1 MKERNQMEKEQN
13 DEIKSIKNVESEEQV
28 KVSKKN
34 FWHTV
39 VKPALLNF
47 KINPVLL
54 AFAVLF
60 SIAATFALTYMTAY
74 GTFGNTDN
82 TVESLKNHNFPYA
95 VVSKYQITESDIKR
109 LKTSFTKNRYY
120 PIGYSNGS
128 FIIIDDAR
136 DVEKLGFRL
145 SENSVALSSDSVY
158 VSDLYAEALLDTG
171 RNFFRREGS
180 DYERINTVEEFV
192 GSVYCE
198 GEFLLSVAGVVLT
211 GQTGFCQKSAYEQ
224 AKAQENRA
232 FYQNALP
239 NVFCWKSYFYAKW
252 AKSSDEQPYYSRIL
266 VRVQDYQELSRL
278 VGEYGEEALGAKYTL
293 DPLYEGDSWLSSVT
307 NALVGACIAIPIAFM
322 LMLLYVWSV
331 GTRTKDERLSFYVRG
346 GRKCDAFAV
355 YAIQF
360 AAVALVTVLLSAVIA
375 LPLVSV
381 IGEKVASSYGLIKGA
396 TLIRNCAGV
405 WAEAF
410 LVPLALTILPAAI
423 CAIGF
428 AIKKEGWKKGNE
440 PSEAADKVEENAETR
455 KKSGKEFWRSVV
467 KPALLNF
474 KINPVLL
481 AVAVLCCV
489 AATIALTF
497 ATAYSDFDP
506 ATSTI
511 ETIQKHNFPF
521 AVAQKKYGWAAFDER
536 SRIYKSELEEL
547 TEVLTKNN
555 YYPISEDSVYLG
567 NDRCVII
574 ESAADIEKMGFR
586 LSDNSVAL
594 SDDSVYV
601 TDLYV
606 KSLLDSRANFF
617 HKGEKFDKIIRTVED
632 FVGDIYHDG
641 HLFLKVAGVVLT
653 GQADFDKKNVY
664 NRSKEYEIHAF
675 YEYNLPSVF
684 CTENYFSEQ
693 RLAHGRE
700 NYYNGIFVVIH
711 SYEELGIL
719 VGQYSAYLFNTPY
732 SLDFYSYESNFWYAN
747 VMDSI
752 IIACFAIPIAFMLML
767 LYVWSVGTRTKD
779 DRLSLYARG
788 GRKRDAFV
796 VYALQFAA
804 VALVTVLLSAVISL
818 PLVPA
823 LGNWIAANQFA
834 EDAVFL
840 MNGAAVWAEAFLA
853 PLALT
858 VIPAA
863 ICAIGF
869 AINKEG
875 GKKENES
882 PETAD

>member
-1 MKERNQMEKEQN
+1 MEKEQN

-34 FWHTV
+34 FWRSV

-82 TVESLKNHNFPYA
+82 TVENLKNHNFPYA
-95 VVSKYQITESDIKR
+95 VVSKYQITESDINR

-128 FIIIDDAR
+128 FIIIDDVR

-158 VSDLYAEALLDTG
+158 VSDLYAEALLATG
-171 RNFFRREGS
+171 RNFSRREGS
-180 DYERINTVEEFV
+180 DYERINAVEEFV
-192 GSVYCE
+192 GSIYCE

-239 NVFCWKSYFYAKW
+239 NVFCWKSYFYEKW
-252 AKSSDEQPYYSRIL
+252 AKSSDEPYYSRIL

-293 DPLYEGDSWLSSVT
+293 DPFYEGDSWLSSVT
-307 NALVGACIAIPIAFM
+307 NALVGACIAIPIAFI

-331 GTRTKDERLSFYVRG
+331 GTRTKDERLSLYARG

-360 AAVALVTVLLSAVIA
+360 AVVALVTVLLSAAIS

-381 IGEKVASSYGLIKGA
+381 IGKKVASSYGLIKGA
-396 TLIRNCAGV
+396 ALIRNYAGV

-428 AIKKEGWKKGNE
+428 AIKKEGGKKENE
-440 PSEAADKVEENAETR
+440 PSEAADKVEEIAETR
-455 KKSGKEFWRSVV
+455 KKSGKGFWRLFV
-467 KPALLNF
+467 KPAFLNF

-481 AVAVLCCV
+481 GFAALCCAVATLSLAFTTAFARFDHAMNTVETLKKQKFPCAVLYRNDS
-489 AATIALTF
+489 IPSYGMDWRRISKEELLDLSSTF
-497 ATAYSDFDP
+497 A
-506 ATSTI
+506 
-511 ETIQKHNFPF
+511 
-521 AVAQKKYGWAAFDER
+521 
-536 SRIYKSELEEL
+536 
-547 TEVLTKNN
+547 KND
-555 YYPISEDSVYLG
+555 YYPIAQIPNG
-567 NDRCVII
+567 MGIII
-574 ESAADIEKMGFR
+574 ESATDVEKMGLR
-586 LSDNSVAL
+586 LSENSVAL

-606 KSLLDSRANFF
+606 KSLLDSGANYF

-632 FVGDIYHDG
+632 FVGDVYHDG

-653 GQADFDKKNVY
+653 GQAGYDQKKSY
-664 NRSKEYEIHAF
+664 DRSKKSAIQDF
-675 YEYNLPSVF
+675 YQRNLTCVLF
-684 CTENYFSEQ
+684 TETYFSEES
-693 RLAHGRE
+693 RASGWE
-700 NYYNGIFVVIH
+700 NNYKEIFVSIH
-711 SYEELGIL
+711 DYDELGAVL
-719 VGQYSAYLFNTPY
+719 RRDSRYLLQSPY
-732 SLDFYSYESNFWYAN
+732 KIFRYPYEVEYWSDGFITS
-747 VMDSI
+747 VCVT
-752 IIACFAIPIAFMLML
+752 CFTIPLAFMLML

-788 GRKRDAFV
+788 GRKRDAFA

-818 PLVPA
+818 PLLPVTGS
-823 LGNWIAANQFA
+823 LFVSEYGLV
-834 EDAVFL
+834 EGCVL
-840 MNGAAVWAEAFLA
+840 VRYSAAVWAEAFLA

-869 AINKEG
+869 AIKKEG
-875 GKKENES
+875 GKKENEVT
-882 PETAD
+882 ETAD